1 MRFLDNV
8 VKDDDKTEL
17 INSFSTLA
25 KSRCVT
31 ISDQQLITDYIVNRL
46 GVLGVLVV
54 LSCRRTH
61 IK

>member
-8 VKDDDKTEL
+8 VKDDDKTKL
-17 INSFSTLA
+17 INSCSTLA